1 MKDCRQRRRRLEFPK
16 LRSRKRPRCRRAW
29 SQSET
34 DDAQSHND
42 HVHNIHPQHPA
53 GGMARVPPSTCFLLP
68 SPNIGHR
75 LFTPDMFRN
84 VGRRHDVHQRYFP
97 SGCAKRLLISSHTVT
112 FDKDSHG
119 QLAAV
124 IYEWSDVDYLG
135 KVTSYVDDLPV
146 SVGVRHPA
154 TNAY

>member
-1 MKDCRQRRRRLEFPK
+1 
-16 LRSRKRPRCRRAW
+16 
-29 SQSET
+29 
-34 DDAQSHND
+34 
-42 HVHNIHPQHPA
+42 
-53 GGMARVPPSTCFLLP
+53 MARVPPSASFLLP

-146 SVGVRHPA
+146 SVGVRHPRRIPIDDSA
-154 TNAY
+154 LNVELAENIHLHDGRACFKLL

>member
-1 MKDCRQRRRRLEFPK
+1 
-16 LRSRKRPRCRRAW
+16 
-29 SQSET
+29 
-34 DDAQSHND
+34 
-42 HVHNIHPQHPA
+42 
-53 GGMARVPPSTCFLLP
+53 MARVPPSTCFLLP

-84 VGRRHDVHQRYFP
+84 VGRRHDIHQRYFP
-97 SGCAKRLLISSHTVT
+97 PGCAKRLLISSHTVT

-146 SVGVRHPA
+146 SVGVRHLWRIHIDDSA
-154 TNAY
+154 LNFELAENIYLHDGRACFKLL